1 MKIDFIT
8 SRQSDERLMQKA
20 AKGSERAF
28 EELYNRYAR
37 RLKGFF
43 SRQVSCRDMASDL
56 TQDVFLRA
64 YAARHTWREGKKVE
78 PWLFTIAY
86 NLCRNTWR
94 HQQVEAEYMGTA
106 KAEESVTAD
115 IEVDIDQ
122 SMLDKALHDILETL
136 DEQSRALFSLRY
148 EEELSVSQIAAI
160 IGIPEGTVKSR
171 LHKLINNIKQQ
182 LKKYEGKRV

>member
-1 MKIDFIT
+1 M
-8 SRQSDERLMQKA
+8 S
-20 AKGSERAF
+20 
-28 EELYNRYAR
+28 
-37 RLKGFF
+37 
-43 SRQVSCRDMASDL
+43 
-56 TQDVFLRA
+56 
-64 YAARHTWREGKKVE
+64 
-78 PWLFTIAY
+78 
-86 NLCRNTWR
+86 
-94 HQQVEAEYMGTA
+94 TA

>member
-1 MKIDFIT
+1 MKIAFIK
-8 SRQSDERLMQKA
+8 SRQTDEQLMLRA
-20 AKGSERAF
+20 AKGNEQAF

-43 SRQVSCRDMASDL
+43 YRQISCCDMASDL

-94 HQQVEAEYMGTA
+94 HQQIEAEYIDANETEG
-106 KAEESVTAD
+106 SVMPD
-115 IEVDIDQ
+115 VEVDIDQ
-122 SMLDKALHDILETL
+122 GTFDRALHDILETL
-136 DEQSRALFSLRY
+136 DEQSRVLFSLRY
-148 EEELSVSQIAAI
+148 EEEQSVLQIASI

-171 LHKLINNIKQQ
+171 LHKLINYIKQQ
-182 LKKYEGKRV
+182 LKKYED

>member
-1 MKIDFIT
+1 MRIDFIT
-8 SRQSDERLMQKA
+8 SRQSDERLMQRA

-43 SRQVSCRDMASDL
+43 CRQMSCRDMASDL

-94 HQQVEAEYMGTA
+94 HQQVEAEYMDMAEA
-106 KAEESVTAD
+106 KECVAAD
-115 IEVDIDQ
+115 IEVNIDQ
-122 SMLDKALHDILETL
+122 TMLDRALHDILETL

-148 EEELSVSQIAAI
+148 EEELGVSQIAAI

-171 LHKLINNIKQQ
+171 LHKLINKLKQQ
-182 LKKYEGKRV
+182 LKKYED

>member
-1 MKIDFIT
+1 M
-8 SRQSDERLMQKA
+8 S
-20 AKGSERAF
+20 
-28 EELYNRYAR
+28 
-37 RLKGFF
+37 
-43 SRQVSCRDMASDL
+43 
-56 TQDVFLRA
+56 
-64 YAARHTWREGKKVE
+64 
-78 PWLFTIAY
+78 
-86 NLCRNTWR
+86 
-94 HQQVEAEYMGTA
+94 TA

-171 LHKLINNIKQQ
+171 LHKLINKIKQQ

>member
-1 MKIDFIT
+1 M
-8 SRQSDERLMQKA
+8 S
-20 AKGSERAF
+20 
-28 EELYNRYAR
+28 
-37 RLKGFF
+37 
-43 SRQVSCRDMASDL
+43 
-56 TQDVFLRA
+56 
-64 YAARHTWREGKKVE
+64 
-78 PWLFTIAY
+78 
-86 NLCRNTWR
+86 
-94 HQQVEAEYMGTA
+94 TA

-115 IEVDIDQ
+115 IEVNIDQ